1 MVILLFIIVYFVFL
15 IFVFFFFFNTKAFTK
30 MQKVANLS
38 NINLSEEDAVA
49 GKYITS
55 KLCIVTHTLKIGMS
69 SKVTSRFLALFYFIN
84 VFNRSYTSSKSRTNK
99 A

>member
-1 MVILLFIIVYFVFL
+1 
-15 IFVFFFFFNTKAFTK
+15 

-69 SKVTSRFLALFYFIN
+69 SKVDFTFSCPTLFY
-84 VFNRSYTSSKSRTNK
+84 
-99 A
+99 